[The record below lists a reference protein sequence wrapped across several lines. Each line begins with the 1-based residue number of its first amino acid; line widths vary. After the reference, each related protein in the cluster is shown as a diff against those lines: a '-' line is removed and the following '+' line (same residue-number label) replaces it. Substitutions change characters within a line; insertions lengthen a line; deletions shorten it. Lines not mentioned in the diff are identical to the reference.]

1 MSRVLLLFV
10 TIFWGGDTSN
20 SVDRIDIALLH
31 IIPISFRNFNVAFF
45 FKWWQCFSASG
56 IADTAVVCDIRYWP
70 IALTA
75 FIFCFGQKRIHHKFV
90 RSESL
95 IKYFIWQCKIISVNA
110 INPPFKKISL
120 HIGRQWEWCFEHH
133 FLKCLQI
140 IYKINHL
147 LI

>member
-1 MSRVLLLFV
+1 MFV
-10 TIFWGGDTSN
+10 IILWTGGGSN
-20 SVDRIDIALLH
+20 FVDGIDVALLC
-31 IIPISFRNFNVAFF
+31 IIQISFCYINITFIFQTFNSLATWVFTHTTVM
-45 FKWWQCFSASG
+45 SN
-56 IADTAVVCDIRYWP
+56 VRYWP